1 MAACD
6 YFVVDK
12 LSAKNEKLTGFV
24 GEESFK
30 SILVMEGE
38 GEIVNG
44 DEKMSFKKGDSLFLP
59 AGSGAY
65 EISGTFEA
73 LATSE
78 GAKKDPLRIGIDMG
92 GTSIKIGVVNEKN
105 EIIARTV
112 LETRLDIAPE
122 ELIANM
128 GKVTRKLL
136 ENSNIPLDQCVGVGI
151 GSPGTIDDKEGVVI
165 YSNNYAWENVPL
177 RAELKKYLPLPIYI
191 NNDANC
197 AMLGEAA
204 AGAAAGR
211 KNVVFLT
218 LGTGVGGGF
227 LIDGKLFNGGLLGG
241 TEFGHTVVQVGGVR
255 CTCGREGCLESYAS
269 ATGLIRM
276 AREQMDKHPD
286 SLLWKLCDGDKS
298 KVNAELAFKASDE
311 KDEAGMLAVQEY
323 MKYLAAG
330 VANAINMFRPEVV
343 VLGGGISNRGEKLA
357 AELNEMVKGECFG
370 HTFVKPAEVVI
381 ASLKNDAG
389 IIGAAELC

>member
-1 MAACD
+1 
-6 YFVVDK
+6 
-12 LSAKNEKLTGFV
+12 
-24 GEESFK
+24 
-30 SILVMEGE
+30 
-38 GEIVNG
+38 
-44 DEKMSFKKGDSLFLP
+44 
-59 AGSGAY
+59 
-65 EISGTFEA
+65 
-73 LATSE
+73 
-78 GAKKDPLRIGIDMG
+78 MG

-211 KNVVFLT
+211 K
-218 LGTGVGGGF
+218 
-227 LIDGKLFNGGLLGG
+227 
-241 TEFGHTVVQVGGVR
+241 
-255 CTCGREGCLESYAS
+255 
-269 ATGLIRM
+269 M
-276 AREQMDKHPD
+276 
-286 SLLWKLCDGDKS
+286 
-298 KVNAELAFKASDE
+298 
-311 KDEAGMLAVQEY
+311 
-323 MKYLAAG
+323 
-330 VANAINMFRPEVV
+330 
-343 VLGGGISNRGEKLA
+343 
-357 AELNEMVKGECFG
+357 
-370 HTFVKPAEVVI
+370 
-381 ASLKNDAG
+381 
-389 IIGAAELC
+389 